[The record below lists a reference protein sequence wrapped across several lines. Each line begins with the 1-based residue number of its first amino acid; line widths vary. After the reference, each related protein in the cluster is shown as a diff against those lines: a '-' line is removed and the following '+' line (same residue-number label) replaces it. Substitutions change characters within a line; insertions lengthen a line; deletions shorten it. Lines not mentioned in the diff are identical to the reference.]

1 MKRLYIYLFLTSW
14 VFSACDSVKD
24 LQPAMN
30 ANEAVPQVA
39 VNAIKQEF
47 PEATQIKFSIL
58 EKDKLWESS
67 FQNKVD
73 RMSAI
78 VNNSGKISEAYKI
91 SNSTQLPENA
101 KTYIANNYPGAVI
114 KNICQQMAPAS
125 GTIIGY
131 KVIITLTDGKEIAVV
146 FDATGTLVLVAAN
159 DRPGQPQPATGAG
172 PPKIYFIEESD
183 LPVVIRTYLSSKH
196 QGYTFVKAAA
206 SIVPNGKL
214 YSVVVSK
221 DMTSFEYL
229 FDDKGNVLRAGTLGF
244 GVPFDKLEYKLV
256 TITELPQFIKDG
268 LNLNFKIWAYE
279 SGLAFSQNGQLQGY
293 FILVTADKKQYSLQF
308 DEKGTFIR
316 GGQVCG
322 ALGASSGKYEIKT
335 IQPKDLPETITTF
348 LTNRHHDFSY
358 IQTSLINDKDK
369 KVYWVAIIREN
380 LIFNYAF
387 DDKGQIISI
396 AENLLKGSFG
406 KPITK
411 MMDPDD
417 ITGKIRGYINTF
429 YPGWEFQTGAINFVD
444 NQLFSYIVV
453 IKAGNDIYI
462 LSFDANSNF
471 VAARKG

>member
-1 MKRLYIYLFLTSW
+1 
-14 VFSACDSVKD
+14 
-24 LQPAMN
+24 
-30 ANEAVPQVA
+30 
-39 VNAIKQEF
+39 
-47 PEATQIKFSIL
+47 
-58 EKDKLWESS
+58 
-67 FQNKVD
+67 
-73 RMSAI
+73 MSAI
-78 VNNSGKISEAYKI
+78 VNNSGRISEAYKI
-91 SNSTQLPENA
+91 SNTIQLPENA
-101 KTYIANNYPGAVI
+101 KTYITNNYPGAVI
-114 KNICQQMAPAS
+114 KNICQQMASAS

-159 DRPGQPQPATGAG
+159 DRPGQPLPATGGG
-172 PPKIYFIEESD
+172 PPKIYFIEEAD
-183 LPVVIRTYLSSKH
+183 LPTVIRTYLGSKH

-206 SIVPNGKL
+206 SITPNGKL

-229 FDDKGNVLRAGTLGF
+229 FDEKGNVLRAGTLGF

-256 TITELPQFIKDG
+256 TINELPQAIKNG
-268 LNLNFKIWAYE
+268 LNLNFKTWVYE
-279 SGLAFSQNGQLQGY
+279 NGLAFSQNGQLQGY
-293 FILVTADKKQYSLQF
+293 FTLVTADKKQYSLQF
-308 DEKGTFIR
+308 DEKGDFIR

-322 ALGASSGKYEIKT
+322 PLGASSGKYEIKA
-335 IQPKDLPETITTF
+335 IQPKDLPEAITTY
-348 LTNRHHDFSY
+348 LTSRHHDFSY

-369 KVYWVAIIREN
+369 KVYWVAIIKEN
-380 LIFNYAF
+380 LVFNYAF

-396 AENLLKGSFG
+396 VENILKGNFG
-406 KPITK
+406 KAITK
-411 MMDPDD
+411 LMEPDD

-429 YPGWEFQTGAINFVD
+429 YPGWEFKTGAINFVD